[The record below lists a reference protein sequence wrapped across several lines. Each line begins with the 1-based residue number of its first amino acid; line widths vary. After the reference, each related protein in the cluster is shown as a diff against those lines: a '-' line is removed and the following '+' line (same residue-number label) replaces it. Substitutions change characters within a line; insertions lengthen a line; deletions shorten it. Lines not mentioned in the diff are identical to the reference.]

1 MTNVQFLNTLRLN
14 KTSNS
19 NMSSHMMKARV
30 GVVAGIAATMLVLGI
45 GSAHASAFDSAVE
58 ATPGLLGY
66 YPFTQASQANSVVNG
81 YTGALNNGAAI
92 GGPGSGP
99 PVNDPNSSA
108 LVLNNG
114 STGTAYATAG
124 GTNPL
129 QGGIDQTGS
138 ILAWINLASLPSTQ
152 GRTFSIAGE
161 STNGDDFDLQI
172 NGDNTLNFYTDGGSS
187 TQYTTAFTASDLNT
201 WVFVAATFTANHDR
215 SIYIDGSL
223 VASSTPGG
231 HSLSNNASF
240 YQGQSNVFGG
250 RYFDGSLADAAIF
263 DTDLTATQV
272 SNIYAARNQSTIP
285 PVNVPEPGS
294 LALFGTGLVALG
306 VMLRAKR
313 RAA

>member
-1 MTNVQFLNTLRLN
+1 M
-14 KTSNS
+14 
-19 NMSSHMMKARV
+19 
-30 GVVAGIAATMLVLGI
+30 
-45 GSAHASAFDSAVE
+45 
-58 ATPGLLGY
+58 
-66 YPFTQASQANSVVNG
+66 
-81 YTGALNNGAAI
+81 
-92 GGPGSGP
+92 
-99 PVNDPNSSA
+99 
-108 LVLNNG
+108 
-114 STGTAYATAG
+114 
-124 GTNPL
+124 
-129 QGGIDQTGS
+129 
-138 ILAWINLASLPSTQ
+138 
-152 GRTFSIAGE
+152 
-161 STNGDDFDLQI
+161 
-172 NGDNTLNFYTDGGSS
+172 NFYTDGGSS